1 MNTVEI
7 LHLLPYLA
15 SLGLSLVALLYAW
28 SRHGT
33 QGTQA
38 FIWYAGG
45 QSLWIFAFI
54 LEVLPWSLQGKI
66 FWHDV
71 QWLGELI
78 SVVAFPVF
86 AAQYS
91 EYHLRNSRLLFQLS
105 LIVPI
110 LFVLLLVTD
119 NLHHLIYTNPHAR
132 VESFFVELEYEKTP
146 IYYAISV
153 YRYLIAFTGVTFL
166 VQRFRLS
173 HILFRTQITVIL
185 IGFLIPIIGNFLNLA
200 NLHFPY
206 ELDIHPIAIALG
218 SLVMSWGL
226 YRFRI
231 FDIVPVGRDKVFEDM
246 LDPVVIL
253 GNDNLV
259 VDINHSMLDLL
270 GRNVNEVIGQP
281 AKQIFADFSIPIR
294 LYLHVTY
301 ARAESEFELNSN
313 TVHYELT
320 VSPLYNHDRKMVGR
334 IFILHD
340 ITAQKELEHN
350 LRKLNLELENRV
362 RARTED
368 LSAAYDYT
376 LEGWAKALEFRDEE
390 TEGHSRRVTEM
401 TLKVARALD
410 IPNDDLIHIHRGA
423 LLHDIGKMAVPDNIL
438 RKQGSLT
445 DEELAIIRKHPEIA
459 YQLLAPIPYLQKA
472 LEIPYSH
479 HEKWDGT
486 GYPQGLK
493 NRAIPLSARIF
504 AVADV
509 WDALSSNRP
518 YNKAWPREK
527 IIQYLIDE
535 TGKHF
540 DPQIVNTFLEL
551 VDKGEI

>member
-15 SLGLSLVALLYAW
+15 SLGLSMVALLYAW
-28 SRHGT
+28 SRRNT

-38 FIWYAGG
+38 FIWYACG

-66 FWHDV
+66 FWHGI

-78 SVVAFPVF
+78 SLVAFPVF

-91 EYHLRNSRLLFQLS
+91 EYQLRNARLFFRIS
-105 LIVPI
+105 FIVPI
-110 LFVLLLVTD
+110 LFAFLLATD
-119 NLHHLIYTNPHAR
+119 GLHHLVYVNPHAR
-132 VESFFVELEYEKTP
+132 VESFFVELEYDRTP
-146 IYYAISV
+146 ILYAISV
-153 YRYLIAFTGVTFL
+153 YRYLVAFIGMAFL
-166 VQRFRLS
+166 MRHFRRS

-200 NLHFPY
+200 DIHFPSDV
-206 ELDIHPIAIALG
+206 DIHPIAIALG

-259 VDINHSMLDLL
+259 VDINRSMLDLL

-281 AKQIFADFSIPIR
+281 AKQIFADYSIPIR
-294 LYLHVTY
+294 LYLHVTH
-301 ARAESEFELNSN
+301 ARADSAFELSGN

-320 VSPLYNHDRKMVGR
+320 VSPLYSHDKKLVGR
-334 IFILHD
+334 IYILHD
-340 ITAQKELEHN
+340 ITSQKELEQN
-350 LRKLNLELENRV
+350 LRKLNLELEDRV
-362 RARTED
+362 RTRTED

-390 TEGHSRRVTEM
+390 TEGHSRRVTET
-401 TLKVARALD
+401 TLKIAGALN
-410 IPNDDLIHIHRGA
+410 IPQDELVHIHRGA
-423 LLHDIGKMAVPDNIL
+423 LLHDIGKMSIPDKIL
-438 RKQGSLT
+438 HKPGKLT
-445 DEELAIIRKHPEIA
+445 DEERNIIKKHPDTA
-459 YQLLAPIPYLQKA
+459 YKLLSPIPFLKKA
-472 LEIPYSH
+472 LVIPYSH

-493 NRAIPLSARIF
+493 GNDIPLAARIF

-509 WDALSSNRP
+509 WDALGSNRP
-518 YNKAWPREK
+518 YNQAWPREK
-527 IIQYLIDE
+527 IISYFVEQS
-535 TGKHF
+535 GKHF
-540 DPQIVNTFLEL
+540 DPYIVNLFLRL
-551 VDKGEI
+551 VEKGEI